1 MTTTEANL
9 IMSYIQL
16 REIVRD
22 VIADMNDASQATEGA
37 SIESPS
43 PVTTQ
48 TLKSGFANFT
58 PDAIAGALP

>member
-9 IMSYIQL
+9 SMSYIQL

-37 SIESPS
+37 SIEE
-43 PVTTQ
+43 VLDWAH
-48 TLKSGFANFT
+48 TLQEGLRIWSEQ
-58 PDAIAGALP
+58 